1 MKRNRK
7 VMLMGCMLGL
17 AGLASCTDGYE
28 SEPVENFTLDYV
40 FSPTDS
46 VGTQATQYLNN
57 IYRHLVNGHNRVGS
71 DYLDAAT
78 DDAISIYYDDSE
90 VYKLAMGRYT
100 PTGRISAEM
109 GWGTYYNTIREA
121 SIFVANI
128 DRVPFNLTYVKAGET
143 ETDADGNLKETPLNV
158 TMKAEARFLRAL
170 AYFELVKRYGGVPL
184 LGDRVFELNDNLE
197 LPRNSFAQCVEYI
210 VGELD
215 DIKDDLRGLPM
226 NGSDATNYAAVPT
239 REACM
244 ALKTRVLLYAASK
257 LFNEEPLERGNELVG
272 YATYDRNRW
281 KLAAD
286 AALELMS
293 TAGHKGSGVI
303 NLNPNFRNAFLGYY
317 SGGNTELIWFV
328 QGEMNSY
335 NLERNNG
342 PLGFTGNGLGN
353 GRTLPT
359 QNLVES
365 FPMKDGKP
373 IGSSAY
379 PYEVNNQYANRD
391 PRLAAYIVTDG
402 STWGHNNSVITTGTY
417 GTNND
422 AINAEQGHSTRTGY
436 YLRKLLRPDCNADP
450 SVNTTQDHVTT
461 RIRYTEIYLD
471 FAEAANEAWGPTDA
485 RKGYSAY
492 DVIKKI
498 RQRAGI
504 GVDGNDP
511 YLESIKNNK
520 DEMRKLIRNERRI
533 ELCFE
538 GARFWDLRRW
548 KEDLNNTARGM
559 QISKNGGALKYE
571 VINVE
576 SRSYSDYMN
585 YGPIPYGEIVKFNNL
600 VQNDGWK

>member
-1 MKRNRK
+1 MKPIYK
-7 VMLMGCMLGL
+7 IAAL
-17 AGLASCTDGYE
+17 AAMAIASASCDDLFEPAFEPSKDINSIVDFPSYADAILYDAYILMPYGNSVTTD
-28 SEPVENFTLDYV
+28 F
-40 FSPTDS
+40 
-46 VGTQATQYLNN
+46 
-57 IYRHLVNGHNRVGS
+57 
-71 DYLDAAT
+71 AT
-78 DDAISIYYDDSE
+78 DDAVCNDNSNDYLKIATGAWTSNNGTLSFWKNGRGAIQYLNLLLSKVEE
-90 VYKLAMGRYT
+90 VNFSDNERLNQALCYRL
-100 PTGRISAEM
+100 TG
-109 GWGTYYNTIREA
+109 EA
-121 SIFVANI
+121 H
-128 DRVPFNLTYVKAGET
+128 G
-143 ETDADGNLKETPLNV
+143 
-158 TMKAEARFLRAL
+158 LRAL
-170 AYFELVKRYGGVPL
+170 FMYHLLRQHGGWAGGELLGVPNL
-184 LGDRVFELNDNLE
+184 LEPE
-197 LPRNSFAQCVEYI
+197 
-210 VGELD
+210 
-215 DIKDDLRGLPM
+215 
-226 NGSDATNYAAVPT
+226 DATSDFNQPRAT
-239 REACM
+239 FKACM
-244 ALKTRVLLYAASK
+244 EQIYADVAAAAELLPIDFKNVNNEADMPSKYREIGLTIDEYNRARGGNFSGRMSGRIARTIAAQAALLAASPA
-257 LFNEEPLERGNELVG
+257 FS
-272 YATYDRNRW
+272 A
-281 KLAAD
+281 
-286 AALELMS
+286 
-293 TAGHKGSGVI
+293 GSGVEWAEAADKAAEVLDLKGGIAGIYDKGHVWYTPDEIKKIGSGVTGEEIIWRDNVSAI
-303 NLNPNFRNAFLGYY
+303 NDREKEYFPPSLRG
-317 SGGNTELIWFV
+317 
-328 QGEMNSY
+328 
-335 NLERNNG
+335 
-342 PLGFTGNGLGN
+342 TGRVN
-353 GRTLPT
+353 PT
-359 QNLVES
+359 QNLVDA
-365 FPMKDGKP
+365 FPMANGYP
-373 IGSSAY
+373 ITEDLGNYDA
-379 PYEVNNQYANRD
+379 NNPYANRD